1 MKNAFYFILQAL
13 FVLKAFKFLSWL
25 VENNLIERL
34 VSKFMTSQ
42 TGKQIITIH
51 ILANT
56 LKSNGNQ
63 AMKFGD
69 LIKYNVLNI
78 FLQRSCRKWG
88 KETSSTPLFVSWK
101 SFTWG

>member
-1 MKNAFYFILQAL
+1 
-13 FVLKAFKFLSWL
+13 
-25 VENNLIERL
+25 
-34 VSKFMTSQ
+34 MTSQ

-78 FLQRSCRKWG
+78 FLQRSCRK
-88 KETSSTPLFVSWK
+88 
-101 SFTWG
+101 